1 MDSSELALL
10 LGLMGGGLG
19 GYFGGKRRDERERAQ
34 KKEDREELAKFE
46 RELAAQ
52 LREDARIEAETA
64 KFKEEGRFT
73 EGDRR
78 GELKNPN
85 SLYNFLFNP
94 SESDP
99 IHEMLGGG
107 RLADALVG
115 TTAYDDPNIRNQQ
128 REDFVA
134 NPEDNFLTTTG
145 ALGLASLLVP
155 GMGLLR
161 GANIA
166 SKFMPASMAGLGPR
180 MMGGLR
186 NYFSRPTGT
195 APSVPAMAYGGMNQG
210 GRVGYAEGTLEQ
222 GVQAEPGFLESIFGE
237 KITDTIQ
244 RGYLDLVGG
253 GKDSISMSEWD
264 NLYNQLI
271 QSGESHEEA
280 LMTLGERPTLIGKA
294 DGGRVGLSQG
304 TDERGV
310 MDRAVDVGA
319 DFITRL
325 RRGVVSPEDYDP
337 GFTEYVNP
345 FDFIGTMNE
354 AIGLQ
359 RLLMGPDQQA
369 DQRVLNILGDL
380 NPNYDPSV
388 VGTGDILD
396 PLLMQ
401 MYGLPQD
408 TRGLD

>member
-1 MDSSELALL
+1 MDSSDLALL
-10 LGLMGGGLG
+10 LGLGLGGFG

-52 LREDARIEAETA
+52 LREDQRIEAETA
-64 KFKEEGRFT
+64 RFKEEGRFT
-73 EGDRR
+73 EGERR

-115 TTAYDDPNIRNQQ
+115 TTAYDDPNIRYQQ

-145 ALGLASLLVP
+145 GLGLASLLIP

-166 SKFMPASMAGLGPR
+166 SKFMPASIAGLGPR
-180 MMGGLR
+180 MMTSMR
-186 NYFSRPTGT
+186 NYFRSPTGT
-195 APSVPAMAYGGMNQG
+195 TATAPSIPAMAYGGMNQG
-210 GRVGYAEGTLEQ
+210 GRVGL
-222 GVQAEPGFLESIFGE
+222 
-237 KITDTIQ
+237 
-244 RGYLDLVGG
+244 
-253 GKDSISMSEWD
+253 SE
-264 NLYNQLI
+264 
-271 QSGESHEEA
+271 
-280 LMTLGERPTLIGKA
+280 
-294 DGGRVGLSQG
+294 G

-310 MDRAVDVGA
+310 IDRAVDVGA

-325 RRGVVSPEDYDP
+325 GRGVVRPEDYDAEDVP
-337 GFTEYVNP
+337 GFIKYFNP
-345 FDFIGTMNE
+345 LDFIGTFNE
-354 AIGLQ
+354 ATGLQ

-369 DQRVLNILGDL
+369 DQRVLDILGTL
-380 NPNYDPSV
+380 NPNYDPDV
-388 VGTGDILD
+388 VGTGEILD

-401 MYGLPQD
+401 MYGFPQD
-408 TRGLD
+408 TRGLED